1 MQDSKTCILRGVRGR
16 APQRAYRQWIKAAF
30 GGNLGRDA
38 VDEYERG
45 EGAGDPYAA
54 PRRWNN
60 PQKVA
65 KDA

>member
-1 MQDSKTCILRGVRGR
+1 MQGGG
-16 APQRAYRQWIKAAF
+16 KAVVAEDF

-38 VDEYERG
+38 VDAYEGG

-60 PQKVA
+60 L
-65 KDA
+65 